1 MASLLQRTTRT
12 SSYSEP
18 ETPPPTHR
26 GIPQISA
33 FNISINPT
41 AQADNEKKAFPRVNC
56 AINHSASRLPSS

>member
-18 ETPPPTHR
+18 EDPPPHR

-33 FNISINPT
+33 FNISTNPT
-41 AQADNEKKAFPRVNC
+41 SLVENEKKAFLRVNC